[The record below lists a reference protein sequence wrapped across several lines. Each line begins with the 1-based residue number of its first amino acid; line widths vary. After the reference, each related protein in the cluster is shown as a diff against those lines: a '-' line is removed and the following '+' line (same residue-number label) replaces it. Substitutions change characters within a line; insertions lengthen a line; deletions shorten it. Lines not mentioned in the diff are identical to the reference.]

1 MRFYSTITGKT
12 YSSEARMRYAER
24 LHNEYVS
31 NEAGFWAKR
40 GYIEVDGQYQK
51 TKEIIKDDIFNYDN
65 APNGVK
71 DDANE
76 YHSASWIGANSL
88 YDPASGIRLS
98 QVLSSAVDGDAGN
111 YPTTDDVLDVW
122 YGKQKADF
130 IRDYYDRHWGEF

>member
-40 GYIEVDGQYQK
+40 GYVEFDGQYYK
-51 TKEIIKDDIFNYDN
+51 TKEIIANDIISYDT
-65 APNGVK
+65 APSGVK

-76 YHSASWIGANSL
+76 YHSDSWIGANSL
-88 YDPASGIRLS
+88 YRSAMTLS
-98 QVLSSAVDGDAGN
+98 EVLSSAVDGDAGR
-111 YPTTDDVLDVW
+111 YPTTDDVLDVK

-130 IRDYYDRHWGEF
+130 IRDYYNKHWGEF